1 MTAFVAKS
9 LLTCAQS
16 PKIFAGF
23 WTDSDNERESDEAK
37 LKGLSRLKLA
47 SEHTVIV
54 KECYLFLKNISTL
67 GQKKIRLSEENDE
80 GSPSLTLTTDFRV
93 AFAAP
98 EKVDKSTEVKS
109 PEYAGLIDF
118 QSFLEN
124 LPLNRLMT
132 FKPFRPEDLPTLP
145 TFPPLLLPDFLRM
158 AEPTPAASNRDRC
171 VSKLSKE
178 FRENEMYYDY
188 VQEQVD
194 EANITAAYDLVL
206 AKAIEIC
213 SPEQVERLE
222 SFMKKYETL
231 QKNIEELAPEY
242 PKETR
247 DQVLQWLREENYLAI
262 NGFISRES
270 MANLFNAAKN
280 SKLMQISFQL
290 TSMQIDLFFNPI

>member
-1 MTAFVAKS
+1 MSCRSETPPIMETFQAKLNS
-9 LLTCAQS
+9 LARS
-16 PKIFAGF
+16 IFAPFQSNSGGTSPF
-23 WTDSDNERESDEAK
+23 
-37 LKGLSRLKLA
+37 GLLRL
-47 SEHTVIV
+47 
-54 KECYLFLKNISTL
+54 
-67 GQKKIRLSEENDE
+67 
-80 GSPSLTLTTDFRV
+80 PTLTELFSLPFIGKMSRQGLQH
-93 AFAAP
+93 P
-98 EKVDKSTEVKS
+98 EQKLE
-109 PEYAGLIDF
+109 
-118 QSFLEN
+118 EN